1 MKKIILLYFICSFS
15 IYAQGR
21 NFLAN
26 EKTNGTSTI
35 DSLFSSVNKQL
46 SGYPSECIYLQTSK
60 GIYEAGEDLWFKAYQ
75 LDVQTFGLSD
85 KSKTLYLQMIN
96 SKDSVV
102 WQEKYPI
109 ENGIVS
115 GHVYIDE
122 KLSEG
127 DYFLEG
133 YTKHSFYKNDTIG
146 ITPTRKIRI
155 VKNIAR
161 SEVTESLKD
170 TVFRFETF
178 PEGGNLVSG
187 LFSKLAFKATDGK
200 GNPVAV
206 EGAIYEDDKF
216 LCGIKSVH
224 DGMGAVSFTPLVNKK
239 YRIEL
244 KNGKSYPLPEIHSQ
258 GMVLNL
264 RGQDKEHLDFVLS
277 QTEGFPHRQIYLL
290 GQMRGMICCM
300 AKGILKDSLKISI
313 PLDNFLYQGIAEF
326 TLFDS
331 SMQPVAERLVY
342 VHPQKRLYITAE
354 PTKTSF
360 AIREKASIKIKA
372 TDEEGKPVRANLGIS
387 VYDQAYNNPAAPVN
401 ILAYC
406 YLSSQIRGR
415 ICNPTYY
422 FDEKNSDRKEAL
434 DLLLLTQG
442 WRRYV
447 WNAVEPDYQGQPFL
461 TDEINGIQTL
471 KSKKKAKQNEGAEQL
486 IQIFGAKGNSQF
498 IWTDSTGHFMVDPD
512 KMKALQ
518 GGYVYLKPMLS
529 KEFKPTLELVDYF
542 PLIDSI
548 KKKRPYYYPIAELS
562 HHKREQLLDLPV
574 IGSDS
579 TILLSEV
586 TITAK
591 GHKPFRDKMMGRLDS
606 LAQVNLGPW
615 VCKHGWLEN
624 YKEGY
629 THHHDPRYCPCVVDD
644 GEPRTAPVIGKQYTI
659 MKAEYYTCGAR
670 GGWCF
675 KPLDCQ
681 TVTYQGVLYTEEE
694 LLRMNNLWRTKGYY
708 GKREFYQ
715 PDEIDMQLSTPD
727 ARNTLLWAPSVITD
741 EKGEAEVHFYCSD
754 INTGFI
760 GVVEGV
766 DGDRLVGTTK
776 CEFRVLRK

>member
-1 MKKIILLYFICSFS
+1 MLVFKKVHKIFIFLLGMSLTIPMVYSQESTDS
-15 IYAQGR
+15 IVNQMER
-21 NFLAN
+21 C
-26 EKTNGTSTI
+26 
-35 DSLFSSVNKQL
+35 FSSC
-46 SGYPSECIYLQTSK
+46 PSELIYLQTSK
-60 GIYEAGEDLWFKAYQ
+60 GIYETGEDLWFKAYQ
-75 LDVQTFGLSD
+75 LDAQTFGLSD

-96 SKDSVV
+96 PKDSIV

-146 ITPTRKIRI
+146 ITPTRKIKI

-161 SEVTESLKD
+161 SEVTESPKD

-178 PEGGNLVSG
+178 PEGGNLIFG
-187 LFSKLAFKATDGK
+187 LSSKLAFKATDGK
-200 GNPVAV
+200 GNPVSV
-206 EGAIYEDDKF
+206 EGAIFEDDKF
-216 LCGIKSVH
+216 LCEIKSVH
-224 DGMGAVSFTPLVNKK
+224 DGMGVVSFTPLIDKN

-244 KNGKSYPLPEIHSQ
+244 KNGKRYPLPETHSQ

-264 RGQDKEHLDFVLS
+264 CGQDKKQLDFLLS
-277 QTEGFPHRQIYLL
+277 QTEGLPHQQIYLM

-300 AKGILKDSLKISI
+300 AKGVLRDSLKISI

-342 VHPQKRLYITAE
+342 VHPQKKLYITAE
-354 PTKTSF
+354 PEKTSF
-360 AIREKASIKIKA
+360 TIREKASIKIKA
-372 TDEEGKPVRANLGIS
+372 TDEEGRPVRANLGIS
-387 VYDQAYNNPAAPVN
+387 VYDRAYNNPADPAN

-415 ICNPTYY
+415 ICNPAYY

-447 WNAVEPDYQGQPFL
+447 WNAVEPDYQGEPFL

-471 KSKKKAKQNEGAEQL
+471 KSKKKDKQNEGAEQL
-486 IQIFGAKGNSQF
+486 IQIFGAEGNSQF

-512 KMKALQ
+512 KMKALR

-548 KKKRPYYYPIAELS
+548 KKNRPHYYPIAELS
-562 HHKREQLLDLPV
+562 HYKKEQILDLPV
-574 IGSDS
+574 VSIDS
-579 TILLSEV
+579 TILLNEV
-586 TITAK
+586 TVTAK

-606 LAQVNLGPW
+606 LAQMNLNNIW
-615 VCKHGWLEN
+615 VCGSCGLLLN
-624 YKEGY
+624 YKPGYEG
-629 THHHDPRYCPCVVDD
+629 HHAVNNCPAKSRSRPID
-644 GEPRTAPVIGKQYTI
+644 GHTYKIAKYEHFAPNGNGVPFRVIDVQEVIYHAPKYS
-659 MKAEYYTCGAR
+659 ER
-670 GGWCF
+670 
-675 KPLDCQ
+675 
-681 TVTYQGVLYTEEE
+681 E

-715 PDEIDMQLSTPD
+715 PDEVDMQLSTPD

-760 GVVEGV
+760 GIVEGV
-766 DGDRLVGTTK
+766 DDTGLLGNAN
-776 CEFRVLRK
+776 CEFRVIRK

>member
-1 MKKIILLYFICSFS
+1 MLVLKKVHKIFIFLLGMSLTIPMVYSQES
-15 IYAQGR
+15 
-21 NFLAN
+21 
-26 EKTNGTSTI
+26 I
-35 DSLFSSVNKQL
+35 DSLVNQMERCFSSR
-46 SGYPSECIYLQTSK
+46 PSELIYLQTSK
-60 GIYEAGEDLWFKAYQ
+60 GIYETGEDLWFKAYQ
-75 LDVQTFGLSD
+75 LDAQTFGLSD

-96 SKDSVV
+96 PKDSVV

-127 DYFLEG
+127 DYLLEG

-146 ITPTRKIRI
+146 ITPTRKIKI

-161 SEVTESLKD
+161 SEATESPKD
-170 TVFRFETF
+170 TIFRFETF

-187 LFSKLAFKATDGK
+187 LSSKLAFKATDGK
-200 GNPVAV
+200 GNPVSV
-206 EGAIYEDDKF
+206 EGAIFEDDKF
-216 LCGIKSVH
+216 LCEIKSIH
-224 DGMGAVSFTPLVNKK
+224 DGMGVVSFTPLIDKN

-244 KNGKSYPLPEIHSQ
+244 KNGKRYPLPEIHSQ

-264 RGQDKEHLDFVLS
+264 CGQDKKQLDFLLS
-277 QTEGFPHRQIYLL
+277 QNEGLPHQQIYLM

-300 AKGILKDSLKISI
+300 ARGVLKDSLKISI

-342 VHPQKRLYITAE
+342 VHPQKKLYITAE
-354 PTKTSF
+354 PEKTSF
-360 AIREKASIKIKA
+360 TIREKASIKIKA
-372 TDEEGKPVRANLGIS
+372 TDEKGKPVRANLGIS
-387 VYDQAYNNPAAPVN
+387 VYDRAYNNPADPVN

-415 ICNPTYY
+415 ICNPAYY

-447 WNAVEPDYQGQPFL
+447 WNAVEPDYQGEPFL

-471 KSKKKAKQNEGAEQL
+471 KSKKKDKQNGGAEQL
-486 IQIFGAKGNSQF
+486 IQIFGAEGNSQF
-498 IWTDSTGHFMVDPD
+498 IWTDSAGHFMVDPD
-512 KMKALQ
+512 KMKALR

-548 KKKRPYYYPIAELS
+548 KKNRPYYYPIAELS
-562 HHKREQLLDLPV
+562 HYKKEQILDLPV
-574 IGSDS
+574 VSSDS
-579 TILLSEV
+579 TILLNEV
-586 TITAK
+586 TVTAK
-591 GHKPFRDKMMGRLDS
+591 RYKPFRDKMMGRLDS
-606 LAQVNLGPW
+606 LAQMNLNNIW
-615 VCKHGWLEN
+615 VCGSCGLLLN
-624 YKEGY
+624 YKPGYEGHHAVNNCPAKSQSRPIDGY
-629 THHHDPRYCPCVVDD
+629 TYKIAKYEHF
-644 GEPRTAPVIGKQYTI
+644 APNGNGVPFRVIDVQEVIYHAPKYS
-659 MKAEYYTCGAR
+659 ER
-670 GGWCF
+670 
-675 KPLDCQ
+675 
-681 TVTYQGVLYTEEE
+681 E

-715 PDEIDMQLSTPD
+715 PDEVDMQLSIPD

-741 EKGEAEVHFYCSD
+741 EKGEVEVHFYCSD

-760 GVVEGV
+760 GIVEGV
-766 DGDRLVGTTK
+766 DGTGLLGNAK
-776 CEFRVLRK
+776 CEFRVIRK

>member
-15 IYAQGR
+15 IYAQGQ

-26 EKTNGTSTI
+26 EKTNGTSII

-96 SKDSVV
+96 PNDSVV

-354 PTKTSF
+354 PAKTSF

-387 VYDQAYNNPAAPVN
+387 VYDQAYNNPADPVN

-606 LAQVNLGPW
+606 VAQMDLATGW
-615 VCKHGWLEN
+615 VCECQKNIPFLN
-624 YKEGY
+624 DYLPGY
-629 THHHDPRYCPCVVDD
+629 THHIYH
-644 GEPRTAPVIGKQYTI
+644 TASYKGKKFPPVNGKTYLLIKYVAQASGVYVEDQKQI
-659 MKAEYYTCGAR
+659 VYR
-670 GGWCF
+670 G
-675 KPLDCQ
+675 PIYSD
-681 TVTYQGVLYTEEE
+681 EE
-694 LLRMNNLWRTKGYY
+694 LLKMNNLWRTKGYY

>member
-1 MKKIILLYFICSFS
+1 MTYSQQS
-15 IYAQGR
+15 
-21 NFLAN
+21 
-26 EKTNGTSTI
+26 I
-35 DSLFSSVNKQL
+35 DSVICKMREDISSR
-46 SGYPSECIYLQTSK
+46 PSELIYFQTSK
-60 GIYEAGEDLWFKAYQ
+60 DIYETGEDLWFKAYQ

-96 SKDSVV
+96 PKDSVV

-387 VYDQAYNNPAAPVN
+387 VYDQAYNNPADPVN

-498 IWTDSTGHFMVDPD
+498 IWTDSTGHFMVDSD

-542 PLIDSI
+542 PLIDSV

-606 LAQVNLGPW
+606 LAQMDLATGW
-615 VCKHGWLEN
+615 VCECQKNIPFLN
-624 YKEGY
+624 DYLPGY
-629 THHHDPRYCPCVVDD
+629 THHIYH
-644 GEPRTAPVIGKQYTI
+644 TASYKGKKFPPVNGKTYLLIKYVAQASGVYVEDQKQI
-659 MKAEYYTCGAR
+659 VYR
-670 GGWCF
+670 G
-675 KPLDCQ
+675 PIYSD
-681 TVTYQGVLYTEEE
+681 EE
-694 LLRMNNLWRTKGYY
+694 LLKMNNLLRTKGYY

-715 PDEIDMQLSTPD
+715 PDEVDIQLSTPD

-776 CEFRVLRK
+776 CEFRVLRKLSLIHI

>member
-1 MKKIILLYFICSFS
+1 
-15 IYAQGR
+15 
-21 NFLAN
+21 
-26 EKTNGTSTI
+26 
-35 DSLFSSVNKQL
+35 
-46 SGYPSECIYLQTSK
+46 
-60 GIYEAGEDLWFKAYQ
+60 
-75 LDVQTFGLSD
+75 
-85 KSKTLYLQMIN
+85 
-96 SKDSVV
+96 
-102 WQEKYPI
+102 
-109 ENGIVS
+109 
-115 GHVYIDE
+115 
-122 KLSEG
+122 
-127 DYFLEG
+127 
-133 YTKHSFYKNDTIG
+133 
-146 ITPTRKIRI
+146 
-155 VKNIAR
+155 
-161 SEVTESLKD
+161 
-170 TVFRFETF
+170 
-178 PEGGNLVSG
+178 
-187 LFSKLAFKATDGK
+187 
-200 GNPVAV
+200 
-206 EGAIYEDDKF
+206 
-216 LCGIKSVH
+216 
-224 DGMGAVSFTPLVNKK
+224 
-239 YRIEL
+239 
-244 KNGKSYPLPEIHSQ
+244 
-258 GMVLNL
+258 
-264 RGQDKEHLDFVLS
+264 
-277 QTEGFPHRQIYLL
+277 
-290 GQMRGMICCM
+290 
-300 AKGILKDSLKISI
+300 
-313 PLDNFLYQGIAEF
+313 
-326 TLFDS
+326 
-331 SMQPVAERLVY
+331 MQPVAERLVY

-354 PTKTSF
+354 PAKTSF

-387 VYDQAYNNPAAPVN
+387 VYDQAYNNPADPVN

-606 LAQVNLGPW
+606 VAQMDLATGW
-615 VCKHGWLEN
+615 VCECQKNIPFLN
-624 YKEGY
+624 DYLPGY
-629 THHHDPRYCPCVVDD
+629 THHIYH
-644 GEPRTAPVIGKQYTI
+644 TASYKGKKFPPVNGKTYLLIKYVAQASGVYVEDQKQI
-659 MKAEYYTCGAR
+659 VYR
-670 GGWCF
+670 G
-675 KPLDCQ
+675 PIYSD
-681 TVTYQGVLYTEEE
+681 EE
-694 LLRMNNLWRTKGYY
+694 LLKMNNLWRTKGYY

>member
-1 MKKIILLYFICSFS
+1 MTYSQQS
-15 IYAQGR
+15 
-21 NFLAN
+21 
-26 EKTNGTSTI
+26 I
-35 DSLFSSVNKQL
+35 DSVICKMREDISSR
-46 SGYPSECIYLQTSK
+46 PSELIYLQTGK
-60 GIYEAGEDLWFKAYQ
+60 DIYEAGEDLWFKAYQ

-96 SKDSVV
+96 PKDSVV

-313 PLDNFLYQGIAEF
+313 PLDNFLYQGIASLRF
-326 TLFDS
+326 STV
-331 SMQPVAERLVY
+331 P
-342 VHPQKRLYITAE
+342 
-354 PTKTSF
+354 
-360 AIREKASIKIKA
+360 
-372 TDEEGKPVRANLGIS
+372 
-387 VYDQAYNNPAAPVN
+387 
-401 ILAYC
+401 
-406 YLSSQIRGR
+406 
-415 ICNPTYY
+415 CNPLQNDWSM
-422 FDEKNSDRKEAL
+422 F
-434 DLLLLTQG
+434 
-442 WRRYV
+442 
-447 WNAVEPDYQGQPFL
+447 
-461 TDEINGIQTL
+461 IL
-471 KSKKKAKQNEGAEQL
+471 K
-486 IQIFGAKGNSQF
+486 
-498 IWTDSTGHFMVDPD
+498 
-512 KMKALQ
+512 
-518 GGYVYLKPMLS
+518 
-529 KEFKPTLELVDYF
+529 
-542 PLIDSI
+542 
-548 KKKRPYYYPIAELS
+548 
-562 HHKREQLLDLPV
+562 
-574 IGSDS
+574 
-579 TILLSEV
+579 
-586 TITAK
+586 
-591 GHKPFRDKMMGRLDS
+591 RD
-606 LAQVNLGPW
+606 
-615 VCKHGWLEN
+615 C
-624 YKEGY
+624 
-629 THHHDPRYCPCVVDD
+629 
-644 GEPRTAPVIGKQYTI
+644 I
-659 MKAEYYTCGAR
+659 
-670 GGWCF
+670 
-675 KPLDCQ
+675 
-681 TVTYQGVLYTEEE
+681 
-694 LLRMNNLWRTKGYY
+694 
-708 GKREFYQ
+708 
-715 PDEIDMQLSTPD
+715 
-727 ARNTLLWAPSVITD
+727 
-741 EKGEAEVHFYCSD
+741 
-754 INTGFI
+754 
-760 GVVEGV
+760 
-766 DGDRLVGTTK
+766 
-776 CEFRVLRK
+776 

>member
-85 KSKTLYLQMIN
+85 KTKTLYLQMIN
-96 SKDSVV
+96 PKDSVV

-200 GNPVAV
+200 GNPVSV

-387 VYDQAYNNPAAPVN
+387 VYDQAYNNPADPVN

-442 WRRYV
+442 WRRYL
-447 WNAVEPDYQGQPFL
+447 WNAVESDYQGQPFL

-542 PLIDSI
+542 PLIDSV

-606 LAQVNLGPW
+606 LAQMDLATGW
-615 VCKHGWLEN
+615 VCECQKNIPFLN
-624 YKEGY
+624 DYLPGY
-629 THHHDPRYCPCVVDD
+629 THHIYH
-644 GEPRTAPVIGKQYTI
+644 TASYKGKKFPPVNGKTYLLIKYVAQASGVYVEDQKQI
-659 MKAEYYTCGAR
+659 VYR
-670 GGWCF
+670 G
-675 KPLDCQ
+675 PIYSD
-681 TVTYQGVLYTEEE
+681 EE
-694 LLRMNNLWRTKGYY
+694 LLKMNNLLRTKGYY

-715 PDEIDMQLSTPD
+715 PDEVDMQLSTPD